1 MALMRV
7 SLQGVGATQAAGEPM
22 RGRQSLQPEAIMARS
37 GLGWWNLK
45 LQKKMLPE
53 MKPGSE
59 WESIRSLEEWSA
71 EEF

>member
-1 MALMRV
+1 
-7 SLQGVGATQAAGEPM
+7 
-22 RGRQSLQPEAIMARS
+22 MARS